1 MRWNRRLA
9 AGFVLQVAVIG
20 LLSCGRVHPQKEG
33 AYALSVTEILRDGC
47 NLQNTLGM
55 TFEGTLYLAGNIAWF
70 QLDDALFGMQLR
82 GNFKEN
88 IEQFHLDGS
97 VSNILTPVQGT
108 SCLLDEI
115 LIHLEAVTDDA
126 NNFHGA
132 IRLRYV
138 SLLNSNCLCELWANY
153 RAVH

>member
-1 MRWNRRLA
+1 MRWNRRLG
-9 AGFVLQVAVIG
+9 AGFVLRVAVIG
-20 LLSCGRVHPQKEG
+20 LLSCGRVHPQQEG
-33 AYALSVTEILRDGC
+33 SYALFVTGILRDGC
-47 NLQNTLGM
+47 NLQSTLGM
-55 TFEGTLYLAGNIAWF
+55 TFEGTLFLAGNIAWF

-97 VSNILTPVQGT
+97 VANISTPVQGT
-108 SCLLDEI
+108 SCLVDEI
-115 LIHLEAVTDDA
+115 LIHLEAITDDA
-126 NNFHGA
+126 NNFHGSM
-132 IRLRYV
+132 RLRYV